1 MNIRNTRTED
11 LEEVMRIYGRA
22 ARYMAETGNPN
33 QWTPGYPPREMIEED
48 IRRGVSYVMEE
59 NGQIEAVFAYIE
71 GVDLTYGRIEN
82 GAWLG
87 RGSYATVHRL
97 ASAGRR
103 RGIAGVCFAWCANQ
117 AAAHRC
123 SSLRA
128 DTHRDNR
135 VMQRV
140 LLKNGFVYCGDIRL
154 ADGSPRL
161 AYERLLWQG
170 QGSPAGQPQW
180 TPGVNQPQCTPGAN
194 QSQWAGNRNQTQ
206 QPDDRQKGDGIALGV
221 ASLVL
226 GITSFL
232 LFCTCVNVIMSI
244 TAIILGI
251 IQISKNKEKVLAIAG
266 ISTGTLSLLMAVFL
280 MFLFGVGLVSSNYYN
295 SYDYYD
301 SYDSYDNY
309 YDGYDSY
316 DSYDYYDEYDS
327 YDSYYEEEGG
337 QKLL

>member
-22 ARYMAETGNPN
+22 AGYMAETGNPN

-82 GAWLG
+82 GAWRSMG
-87 RGSYATVHRL
+87 PYATVHRL

-103 RGIAGVCFAWCANQ
+103 RGVAGVCFVWCANQ

-140 LLKNGFVYCGDIRL
+140 LLRNGFVYCGDIRL

-170 QGSPAGQPQW
+170 QGSPAGQSQW
-180 TPGVNQPQCTPGAN
+180 VPGVN
-194 QSQWAGNRNQTQ
+194 QSQWAGNRNQSQ
-206 QPDDRQKGDGIALGV
+206 QSGGRQKGDGIALGV

-251 IQISKNKEKVLAIAG
+251 VQISKNKEKALAIAG
-266 ISTGTLSLLMAVFL
+266 ISTGAVSLLMAVFF
-280 MFLFGVGLVSSNYYN
+280 MFLFGVGISSSDYYN
-295 SYDYYD
+295 SYD
-301 SYDSYDNY
+301 SYDSYYDSY

-316 DSYDYYDEYDS
+316 DSYYDSYDYYDDYDDYDS
-327 YDSYYEEEGG
+327 YDSYYEDEGG